1 MVRRHW
7 LTRLY
12 DERTASLR
20 TFWGAFEPLPPHP
33 VGDCTLTAYR
43 RQLHH
48 HFAESTTKRC
58 HRMHRGLA
66 THTPPFHLIGC
77 MLLAWICDPL
87 SAQDLAAVAA
97 VMLPSIMHCRMCSL
111 SPKRDKAIGR
121 PEWPY
126 YKHVAAFL
134 ASKCGAE
141 RRTKRCERRASHG
154 LRQLGSKS
162 TTGLTT
168 GVKMDLGLTTG
179 VPWRHFRENR
189 KYHCLFSRTDIH
201 TSTGK

>member
-1 MVRRHW
+1 MSSGTTRHPTRHFHSTVAACWGPRIPAKHYGSKVVRRHW
-7 LTRLY
+7 LTRLS

-97 VMLPSIMHCRMCSL
+97 VI
-111 SPKRDKAIGR
+111 
-121 PEWPY
+121 Y
-126 YKHVAAFL
+126 VARYNALQDVFAF
-134 ASKCGAE
+134 AE
-141 RRTKRCERRASHG
+141 T
-154 LRQLGSKS
+154 
-162 TTGLTT
+162 
-168 GVKMDLGLTTG
+168 
-179 VPWRHFRENR
+179 
-189 KYHCLFSRTDIH
+189 
-201 TSTGK
+201 